1 MGVPEQAVERVAARV
16 AALGP
21 FFAFGTHPGDGRP
34 DGPWRPM
41 AELVE
46 DPAVL
51 RHRAEAVRGYLAAGS
66 GRPPEALELRVGA
79 SVAQLGLVARLVSP
93 AVGFAALYGGV
104 LAVPLG
110 ELRWQPVLGGGFP
123 LSLPEAAL
131 TAALT
136 AALEQPEAGPG
147 AVADRLG
154 VELLDGPVRA
164 LVEAAAG
171 LSVSRRVLWGNV
183 ASAVNG
189 AAAALAAGAPG
200 PVAVRARTL
209 AGLLQRQPAL
219 RGASDPSGPGTGGG
233 RGGGFRRRSCC
244 LIYRAAPP
252 GAGGALPLCGD
263 CVLAAGTG

>member
-1 MGVPEQAVERVAARV
+1 VGGLERVVDGV

-21 FFAFGTHPGDGRP
+21 FFAIGTHPGDGRP
-34 DGPWRPM
+34 AAPWRPM

-51 RHRAEAVRGYLAAGS
+51 RHRAEAVRGYLAAGA

-93 AVGFAALYGGV
+93 AVGFAALYGGA

-123 LSLPEAAL
+123 LSLPEEAL
-131 TAALT
+131 A
-136 AALEQPEAGPG
+136 AALEQPGTGPG
-147 AVADRLG
+147 PLADRLG
-154 VELLDGPVRA
+154 AELLDGPVRA
-164 LVEAAAG
+164 LVEAVAG
-171 LSVSRRVLWGNV
+171 LSVSRQVLWGNV

-189 AAAALAAGAPG
+189 AAAALAIGAPG
-200 PVAVRARTL
+200 PVAARARIL

-219 RGASDPSGPGTGGG
+219 RGASAPSVPGAAAG

-263 CVLAAGTG
+263 CVLSRRTGRTG